1 MVFCNLQALVECED
15 ESIDLSGDV
24 GAVGRVVITDNQ
36 DMLLD
41 LKGKHFFLRMTV
53 LYGSDRGTDQLF
65 GWIILSNPCNI

>member
-1 MVFCNLQALVECED
+1 MEPVNVISMVFCNFQALVECED

-41 LKGKHFFLRMTV
+41 LKGKHFFIRVTV
-53 LYGSDRGTDQLF
+53 LYGSDREAKISFLDG
-65 GWIILSNPCNI
+65 